1 MSSLPSRNILGV
13 TIHAFTKDQVLDYLS
28 KTALE
33 QGGKQQVIAT
43 ANAEMV
49 MLAREDAAFGALL
62 AAADLVVPDGAG
74 VVWAARH
81 GGSPVPERVPG
92 VDLTQALLHHAAQ
105 TGKSVFFF
113 GAAPGVAEQAAKQA
127 AISNPGLIIA
137 GTRDGYFSA
146 ADSPRI
152 VAMVNDSQADLLFVA
167 LGVPKQEQWIQENR
181 ASLSPRVIM
190 GVGGTLDVLAGR
202 VKRAPVWMQRASLE
216 WLYRLLCQPSRFI
229 RMLALP
235 RFVLAVLF
243 DKKR

>member
-1 MSSLPSRNILGV
+1 MATTLPTRNILGV
-13 TIHAFTKDQVLDYLS
+13 TIHALSQRQVLDYLAE
-28 KTALE
+28 TALK
-33 QGGKQQVIAT
+33 QGRQQVVAT

-49 MLAREDAAFGALL
+49 MLAKEDAAFGALL

-81 GGSPVPERVPG
+81 QGNPVPERVPG
-92 VDLTQALLHHAAQ
+92 VDLTQALLAYASKN
-105 TGKSVFFF
+105 GKKVFFF
-113 GAAPGVAEQAAKQA
+113 GAAPGVAEEAARRACKRF
-127 AISNPGLIIA
+127 PGLVVA

-152 VAMVNDSQADLLFVA
+152 VAMINESGADLLFVA
-167 LGVPKQEQWIQENR
+167 LGVPKQEQWIQANR
-181 ASLSPRVIM
+181 AALAPRVVM
-190 GVGGTLDVLAGR
+190 GVGGTLDVMAGR
-202 VKRAPVWMQRASLE
+202 VKRAPVWMQRTSLE

-235 RFVLAVLF
+235 RFAMAVLF